1 MIAKIDHITQIILLI
16 LLILA
21 QTSVIITYFVEFC
34 SIVSIQLFMRPL
46 VGSKKDKNSIVIII
60 LRFIFVLNFFVDE

>member
-60 LRFIFVLNFFVDE
+60 LRFIFVLNFFVDK

>member
-34 SIVSIQLFMRPL
+34 SIVSIQLFMRPV
-46 VGSKKDKNSIVIII
+46 VGSKKDKNSIVII